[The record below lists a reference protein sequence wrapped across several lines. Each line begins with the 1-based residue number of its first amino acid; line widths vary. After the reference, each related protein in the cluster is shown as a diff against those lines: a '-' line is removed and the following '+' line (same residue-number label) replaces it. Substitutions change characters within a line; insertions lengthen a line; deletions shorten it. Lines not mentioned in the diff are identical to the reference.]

1 MQRIQSVG
9 TVNYLPEPQLSG
21 QPGYFF
27 GGDPNTGKQ
36 ATVVTAAWL
45 NMVQEE
51 LLAVV
56 AAAGIEPDALTRD
69 QLLQAI
75 RFLVE
80 SNAVP
85 VMKGATVSAKGAAGL
100 VPEPPAGSVR
110 KPLGGGATFLDVA
123 DIDITGNAATATRAE
138 CDGDGNV
145 ISQTYLKAA
154 GSGIIPPGTLLPWAG
169 PGSPSGGYLLCNGGA
184 VSRTTYAALFAA
196 VGTTYGAGDGSTSF
210 NLPNMTGRHIEG
222 TTGVPA
228 WADAGLPNIT
238 GSLVMEAQ
246 VVGAL
251 NQVSPT
257 GVFYMQGIS
266 NSAHINSSGGGGNQ
280 MILFDASRSSGVYGR
295 SNTVQPS
302 SLRCKIF
309 IKY

>member
-1 MQRIQSVG
+1 MQRIQSEG

-56 AAAGIEPDALTRD
+56 SAAGIEPDALTRD
-69 QLLQAI
+69 QVLQAI

-85 VMKGATVSAKGAAGL
+85 VMKGATASAKGAAGL

-110 KPLGGGATFLDVA
+110 KPLGGGASFLDVA

-154 GSGIIPPGTLLPWAG
+154 GSGIVPPGTLLPWAG

-222 TTGVPA
+222 TTGAPA
-228 WADAGLPNIT
+228 WVEAGLPGIAGSFEHRDDNGIINGLVNFSGAFYGANAT
-238 GSLVMEAQ
+238 GKRYYC
-246 VVGAL
+246 
-251 NQVSPT
+251 T
-257 GVFYMQGIS
+257 
-266 NSAHINSSGGGGNQ
+266 GGNYGNSTL
-280 MILFDASRSSGVYGR
+280 LFDASRCSGVYGR

>member
-9 TVNYLPEPQLSG
+9 TVNYLPEVQLSG
-21 QPGYFF
+21 EPGYFF

-56 AAAGIEPDALTRD
+56 TAAGIEPDALTRD
-69 QLLQAI
+69 QVLQAI

-85 VMKGATVSAKGAAGL
+85 VMKGATASAKGAAGL

-110 KPLGGGATFLDVA
+110 KPLGGGASFLDVA

-154 GSGIIPPGTLLPWAG
+154 GSGIVPPGTLLPWAG

-184 VSRTTYAALFAA
+184 VSRATYAALFS
-196 VGTTYGAGDGSTSF
+196 VIGGTYGVGNGSTTF
-210 NLPNMTGRHIEG
+210 NLPNLSGRHIEG
-222 TTGVPA
+222 TTDSPSWVE
-228 WADAGLPNIT
+228 AGLPGIIGDFVT
-238 GSLVMEAQ
+238 EAQ
-246 VVGAL
+246 AVGAL
-251 NQVSPT
+251 NAISPS
-257 GVFYMQGIS
+257 GAFFLQYVF
-266 NSAHINSSGGGGNQ
+266 NSSHISAGGGGGNHKI
-280 MILFDASRSSGVYGR
+280 MFDASRCSGVYGR

>member
-9 TVNYLPEPQLSG
+9 TVNYLPEVQLSG
-21 QPGYFF
+21 EPGYFF

-56 AAAGIEPDALTRD
+56 TAAGIEPDALTRD
-69 QLLQAI
+69 QVLQAI

-80 SNAVP
+80 SNAVS
-85 VMKGATVSAKGAAGL
+85 VMKGATASAKGAAGL

-110 KPLGGGATFLDVA
+110 KPLGGGGSFLDAA

-138 CDGDGNV
+138 RDGDGNI

-154 GSGIIPPGTLLPWAG
+154 GSGIVPPGTLIAWAG

-184 VSRTTYAALFAA
+184 VSRTTYADLFS
-196 VGTTYGAGDGSTSF
+196 VIGTTYGSGDGKSSF
-210 NLPNMTGRHIEG
+210 NLPNMSGRHIEG
-222 TTGVPA
+222 TTDSPSWVE
-228 WADAGLPNIT
+228 AGLPGIT
-238 GSLVMEAQ
+238 GSFATECQ
-246 VVGAL
+246 FIGAV
-251 NQVSPT
+251 NTVSPT
-257 GVFYMQGIS
+257 GAFYMRSIS
-266 NSAHINSSGGGGNQ
+266 NSRHLRASNDPSNQ
-280 MILFDASRSSGVYGR
+280 EVVFDASRCSGVYGR

>member
-9 TVNYLPEPQLSG
+9 TVNYLPEVQLSG
-21 QPGYFF
+21 EPGYFF

-56 AAAGIEPDALTRD
+56 TAAGIEPDALTRD
-69 QLLQAI
+69 QVLQAI

-85 VMKGATVSAKGAAGL
+85 VMKGATASAKGAAGL

-110 KPLGGGATFLDVA
+110 KPLGGGGTFLDAA

-138 CDGDGNV
+138 RDGDGNI

-154 GSGIIPPGTLLPWAG
+154 GSGIVPPGALIAWAG

-184 VSRTTYAALFAA
+184 VSRTTYAELFSAI
-196 VGTTYGAGDGSTSF
+196 GGTYGVGNGSTTF
-210 NLPNMTGRHIEG
+210 NLPNLSGRHIEG
-222 TTGVPA
+222 TTDKPS

-238 GSLVMEAQ
+238 GSFVMESQ
-246 VVGAL
+246 VVGAV
-251 NQVSPT
+251 NAISPS
-257 GVFYMQGIS
+257 GAFYMQAVN
-266 NSAHINSSGGGGNQ
+266 NSAHLSSGGDPTNQ
-280 MILFDASRSSGVYGR
+280 MILFDASRCSGVYGR

>member
-9 TVNYLPEPQLSG
+9 TVNYLPEVQLSG
-21 QPGYFF
+21 EPGYFF
-27 GGDPNTGKQ
+27 GGDANTGKQ

-56 AAAGIEPDALTRD
+56 TAAGIEPDALTRD
-69 QLLQAI
+69 QVLQAI

-85 VMKGATVSAKGAAGL
+85 VMKGATASAKGAAGL

-110 KPLGGGATFLDVA
+110 KPLGGGGTFLDAA

-138 CDGDGNV
+138 RDGDGNI

-154 GSGIIPPGTLLPWAG
+154 GSGIVPPGALIAWAG

-184 VSRTTYAALFAA
+184 VSRTTYADLFSAI
-196 VGTTYGAGDGSTSF
+196 GITYGSGDGKSSF
-210 NLPNMTGRHIEG
+210 NLPNMSGRHIEG
-222 TTGVPA
+222 STDSPSWVE
-228 WADAGLPNIT
+228 AGLPGIT
-238 GSLVMEAQ
+238 GSFVMESLITGLANT
-246 VVGAL
+246 VLPA
-251 NQVSPT
+251 
-257 GVFYMQGIS
+257 GVFSMRVKS
-266 NSAHINSSGGGGNQ
+266 NSNHLSAGRESGNQ
-280 MILFDASRSSGVYGR
+280 EITFDASRSSGVYGR